1 VKKIKKVDED
11 KIREKI
17 LEKIRKEKSISQ
29 KQLWKKLKLKSE
41 IGTRILLKLIR
52 EGKIERETKYIN
64 GKKVYFLSLA
74 TPKIKILPLDEIF
87 DIVCFTCPDINIC
100 GEDKNLDP
108 TTCPKMNDWL
118 EGKTF

>member
-1 VKKIKKVDED
+1 VKKRKKIDEN

-29 KQLWKKLKLKSE
+29 KQLWKKLNLKSE

-52 EGKIERETKYIN
+52 EGKIEREIKHIN
-64 GKKVYFLSLA
+64 GKKVFFLSLA
-74 TPKIKILPLDEIF
+74 TPKIKIVPLDEIF
-87 DIVCFTCPDINIC
+87 DIVCFTCPDINTC

-108 TTCPKMNDWL
+108 TSCTKMTNWL
-118 EGKTF
+118 ESKIF